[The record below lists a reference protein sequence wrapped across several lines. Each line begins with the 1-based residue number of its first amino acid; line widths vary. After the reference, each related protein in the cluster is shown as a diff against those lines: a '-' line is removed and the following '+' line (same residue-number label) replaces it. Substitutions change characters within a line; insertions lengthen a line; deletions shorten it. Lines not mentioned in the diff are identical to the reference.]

1 MAEGLVGGAILSAF
15 LPVLFDRMASKEFLH
30 FFKGRKLNDGLLNRL
45 KTTLNSVNG
54 LLADA
59 EEKQIT
65 QAAVKIWLDDLK
77 EAVYEADD
85 LLDEIA
91 YKALQSKLEPASRRR
106 NVKKYLSSHNPF
118 KKEIIEE
125 KLEEVLGS
133 VEFLLKQKDT
143 LRLTEGVGGK
153 LSSLKTPTT
162 SLPDDDQS
170 SIYGRDV
177 DKEAI
182 IKFLLSDSSVNVRIN
197 VIPIVGMGGV
207 GKTTLAQLVYN
218 DISVRE
224 HFQLRAWVCVSEAF
238 DVFKITEDIL
248 KEISSGSHND
258 KTMNQLQLQLK
269 EGLSGRK
276 YLLVLDDLWNEEYA
290 DWRYL
295 LKPLIHGENGSMIIV
310 TTRNER
316 LATMVRTVE
325 IYHLEKLNTED
336 CWSLFEKHAA
346 LDENSSAHPNLKAI
360 GKAIVRRCDGLPLA
374 AKTLGGLLRYERD
387 QYMGFI
393 EWQHSSSL
401 RLSYHHLPSLLKQC
415 FAYCAIFPKDYEFGK
430 EEVVHLWMAEGF
442 LGDEQMEEV
451 GNECFDDLVSR
462 SLFQGSSSRK
472 SHFVMHDLINDLA
485 KFVSGEFCFR
495 FEEGDNSCK
504 IVNRTRHFSFA
515 KSEYG
520 IFNNFPDIYEAK
532 HLRTFI
538 YMEPYEEATPGRRSS
553 IKHEVTHGLLQTLTR
568 LRVLSLPRLNMDG
581 LVDSI
586 RELRQL
592 KYLNLSGTLI
602 ESLPESISSLY
613 FLQIL
618 ILRECKRL
626 VVLPTN
632 MGRLINLSHLDIK
645 GTKLRDMPPQ
655 MGKLT
660 KLQKLTDF
668 FVGKQSGSSIKE
680 LRKLEELRGELC
692 IRNLQEVEEA
702 RDALEANLKGKEKIK
717 KLELTW
723 QRYAS
728 TDSENERLVLES
740 LQPHTGLEHLSIH
753 GYGGASFPIWV
764 GHSSFSRMLS
774 LNLNECPCSF
784 LPPLGQLD
792 SLEYLTIEDFDRVEV
807 IGPEFYGSCT
817 SMKKPFRSLKVLK
830 FKYMSRWSEW
840 ISCEGAF
847 PLLEELHVEGSANLQ
862 KVTLPSHLPSLKI
875 LDVGE
880 CKQFASALNKAPAI
894 LKVSTLDMKLEKLP
908 SGLFSLTSYEFD
920 FEMELKETIGVLPN
934 DLEKIVLINCFSLCL
949 PLKLFTKVKTLQLEG
964 CGNLDSFFTT
974 EANGDFTSLNSLE
987 IKSNYHL
994 VCFPQGGLPASKL
1007 TWLSFFDCSS
1017 LKKLPQRMR
1026 SLLPSLVDLSI
1037 ERCEALESFPGDGLP
1052 SSLSS
1057 LCIRSCPKL
1066 RSFPGGCLPSKL
1078 QSLQISDCNK
1088 LIEGCMQWNLQTIPS
1103 LTELV
1108 IENCQGGESF
1118 PGEMLLP
1125 SALTCLE
1132 ICYLPNLK
1140 SLDFQGLRHLT
1151 SLRELKVRNCQK
1163 LMFMPECMHSIVP
1176 SLTKL
1181 TVYNCPE
1188 LESFLEGGLPFT
1200 LESLEFNDCGK
1211 VVDHLMHCDL
1221 QVLSS
1226 LSHLKIGGC
1235 YDPDV
1240 ESFPGKMLLPST
1252 VTSLIICDLPYL
1264 KFLDYRGLQHLT
1276 SLEKLWIHSCYNL
1289 QSLPDEGLPS
1299 SLSTLDIS
1307 DCPLL
1312 KQRCEFGGEDWPKIS
1327 HIPKVQ
1333 IMDPE

>member
-1 MAEGLVGGAILSAF
+1 
-15 LPVLFDRMASKEFLH
+15 
-30 FFKGRKLNDGLLNRL
+30 
-45 KTTLNSVNG
+45 
-54 LLADA
+54 
-59 EEKQIT
+59 
-65 QAAVKIWLDDLK
+65 
-77 EAVYEADD
+77 
-85 LLDEIA
+85 
-91 YKALQSKLEPASRRR
+91 
-106 NVKKYLSSHNPF
+106 
-118 KKEIIEE
+118 
-125 KLEEVLGS
+125 
-133 VEFLLKQKDT
+133 
-143 LRLTEGVGGK
+143 
-153 LSSLKTPTT
+153 
-162 SLPDDDQS
+162 
-170 SIYGRDV
+170 
-177 DKEAI
+177 
-182 IKFLLSDSSVNVRIN
+182 
-197 VIPIVGMGGV
+197 
-207 GKTTLAQLVYN
+207 
-218 DISVRE
+218 
-224 HFQLRAWVCVSEAF
+224 
-238 DVFKITEDIL
+238 
-248 KEISSGSHND
+248 
-258 KTMNQLQLQLK
+258 
-269 EGLSGRK
+269 
-276 YLLVLDDLWNEEYA
+276 
-290 DWRYL
+290 
-295 LKPLIHGENGSMIIV
+295 
-310 TTRNER
+310 
-316 LATMVRTVE
+316 
-325 IYHLEKLNTED
+325 
-336 CWSLFEKHAA
+336 
-346 LDENSSAHPNLKAI
+346 
-360 GKAIVRRCDGLPLA
+360 
-374 AKTLGGLLRYERD
+374 
-387 QYMGFI
+387 
-393 EWQHSSSL
+393 
-401 RLSYHHLPSLLKQC
+401 
-415 FAYCAIFPKDYEFGK
+415 
-430 EEVVHLWMAEGF
+430 
-442 LGDEQMEEV
+442 
-451 GNECFDDLVSR
+451 
-462 SLFQGSSSRK
+462 
-472 SHFVMHDLINDLA
+472 
-485 KFVSGEFCFR
+485 
-495 FEEGDNSCK
+495 
-504 IVNRTRHFSFA
+504 
-515 KSEYG
+515 
-520 IFNNFPDIYEAK
+520 
-532 HLRTFI
+532 
-538 YMEPYEEATPGRRSS
+538 
-553 IKHEVTHGLLQTLTR
+553 
-568 LRVLSLPRLNMDG
+568 
-581 LVDSI
+581 
-586 RELRQL
+586 
-592 KYLNLSGTLI
+592 
-602 ESLPESISSLY
+602 
-613 FLQIL
+613 
-618 ILRECKRL
+618 
-626 VVLPTN
+626 

-702 RDALEANLKGKEKIK
+702 RDAQEANLKGKEKIK

-894 LKVSTLDMKLEKLP
+894 LKSGSSIKELRKLE
-908 SGLFSLTSYEFD
+908 
-920 FEMELKETIGVLPN
+920 ELRGE
-934 DLEKIVLINCFSLCL
+934 
-949 PLKLFTKVKTLQLEG
+949 
-964 CGNLDSFFTT
+964 
-974 EANGDFTSLNSLE
+974 
-987 IKSNYHL
+987 
-994 VCFPQGGLPASKL
+994 
-1007 TWLSFFDCSS
+1007 
-1017 LKKLPQRMR
+1017 
-1026 SLLPSLVDLSI
+1026 
-1037 ERCEALESFPGDGLP
+1037 
-1052 SSLSS
+1052 
-1057 LCIRSCPKL
+1057 LCIRNLQEVEEARDAQEANLKGKEKIKKL
-1066 RSFPGGCLPSKL
+1066 ELTWQRYASTDSENERLVL
-1078 QSLQISDCNK
+1078 ESLQPHTGLEHLSIH
-1088 LIEGCMQWNLQTIPS
+1088 GYGVPVFQF
-1103 LTELV
+1103 
-1108 IENCQGGESF
+1108 GGN
-1118 PGEMLLP
+1118 
-1125 SALTCLE
+1125 AAAVRLTCLE